1 LSSLK
6 GFIFDNEKLDFLLGL
21 FEQGQMSQEQAQELR
36 LLLEPLHRKAL
47 DAGDLNLARKISN
60 ILMSLRGFLSGRISL
75 VENIS
80 IGGDVDIKKIQRS

>member
-6 GFIFDNEKLDFLLGL
+6 GFSFDTEKLDMLLGL
-21 FEQGQMSQEQAQELR
+21 FENGQMSLEQAQELK

-47 DAGDLNLARKISN
+47 ELGDLKTARKIRN

-75 VENIS
+75 VESVPIS
-80 IGGDVDIKKIQRS
+80 GYVDIKKIQSQ